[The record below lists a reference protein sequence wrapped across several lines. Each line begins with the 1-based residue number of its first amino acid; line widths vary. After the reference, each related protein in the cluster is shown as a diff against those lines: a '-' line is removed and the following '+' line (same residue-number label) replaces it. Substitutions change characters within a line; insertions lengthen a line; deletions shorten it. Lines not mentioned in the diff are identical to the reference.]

1 MMKSITMN
9 VSTGLDVSNAHH
21 CSVLVQSTDTRYFF
35 PFTATEMRQ
44 EHQKAL
50 AKGLPFP
57 ILTVAEYL
65 SQDSEGFCWGRRY
78 RQSGYYA
85 SLLLWTSFACWI
97 LMNILLCAV
106 PRYGLFMM
114 QLTGV
119 LMLLSVTLYAILLP
133 KKGLVIP
140 FEQPSGVNELLTFSF
155 GWSFWL
161 VLVSGSIAVVIGAII
176 TIIDT
181 LYPNKFSTIL
191 EIDYDTPYRYFVGN
205 DAHVFGHMSADR
217 VVDEKS
223 KERSPTPP
231 PSPRDFGKEAQTFGR
246 ASIRK
251 AAESARRYSSFA
263 SDTSSGIMGPSGSG
277 LKSGKSIK
285 INNPIVNEIRVE
297 EVESANSTKEEDS
310 GESNFGFTI
319 FPEQDGEG
327 NKSSSNNSNVSRRAD
342 DRSRKGAT
350 SGSSIDDSLPS
361 TSTKE
366 VALDLS

>member
-1 MMKSITMN
+1 MK
-9 VSTGLDVSNAHH
+9 
-21 CSVLVQSTDTRYFF
+21 
-35 PFTATEMRQ
+35 Q
-44 EHQKAL
+44 EHQRAL

-78 RQSGYYA
+78 RQAGYYG
-85 SLLLWTSFACWI
+85 SLLLWTSFAAWI

-140 FEQPSGVNELLTFSF
+140 FEQANGSSSNLTFSF

-161 VLVSGSIAVVIGAII
+161 VLIAASIAVLVGALI

-217 VVDEKS
+217 LTDDRLMADRLTADKQKS
-223 KERSPTPP
+223 MPERSPTPP

-246 ASIRK
+246 ASLRK
-251 AAESARRYSSFA
+251 AAAVARLSSSLLA
-263 SDTSSGIMGPSGSG
+263 ADSILGVSSSSGTSNT
-277 LKSGKSIK
+277 KSIK
-285 INNPIVNEIRVE
+285 INHPIVSEIHVNEVTDDEVTSTSNE
-297 EVESANSTKEEDS
+297 ERHPS
-310 GESNFGFTI
+310 GESNYGFTI
-319 FPEQDGEG
+319 LPEEG
-327 NKSSSNNSNVSRRAD
+327 GGGGR
-342 DRSRKGAT
+342 GANTTT
-350 SGSSIDDSLPS
+350 SDEYSLPS

-366 VALDLS
+366 EVTIELS

>member
-1 MMKSITMN
+1 
-9 VSTGLDVSNAHH
+9 
-21 CSVLVQSTDTRYFF
+21 
-35 PFTATEMRQ
+35 MRQ
-44 EHQKAL
+44 EHQRAL

-85 SLLLWTSFACWI
+85 SLLLWASFASWI

-140 FEQPSGVNELLTFSF
+140 FEQPSGANSLLTFSF

-161 VLVSGSIAVVIGAII
+161 VLITGSIAVIVGAII

-205 DAHVFGHMSADR
+205 DAHVFGHMSAGR
-217 VVDEKS
+217 NVES
-223 KERSPTPP
+223 KIERSPTPP
-231 PSPRDFGKEAQTFGR
+231 PSPRDFGKEAQTYGR

-251 AAESARRYSSFA
+251 AAQARYSSIA
-263 SDTSSGIMGPSGSG
+263 SDDSIMGGSSSGIFKTSG
-277 LKSGKSIK
+277 LSRSIK

-297 EVESANSTKEEDS
+297 EASTSNNYNDDDDGDLPNLNPNR
-310 GESNFGFTI
+310 GESNLAFT
-319 FPEQDGEG
+319 PETID
-327 NKSSSNNSNVSRRAD
+327 SSVTGTNE
-342 DRSRKGAT
+342 SRKT
-350 SGSSIDDSLPS
+350 IVTRTTNSSLDSSSLPS
-361 TSTKE
+361 TSMKE
-366 VALDLS
+366 DVTLEIS

>member
-1 MMKSITMN
+1 MIFLLITL
-9 VSTGLDVSNAHH
+9 S
-21 CSVLVQSTDTRYFF
+21 
-35 PFTATEMRQ
+35 TATEMKQ

-85 SLLLWTSFACWI
+85 SLLLWTSFASWI

-140 FEQPSGVNELLTFSF
+140 FEQPSGINSLLTFSF

-161 VLVSGSIAVVIGAII
+161 VLITGSIAVLVGAII

-217 VVDEKS
+217 MVEEEKN
-223 KERSPTPP
+223 RSPTPP

-251 AAESARRYSSFA
+251 AAQVAAARYSSLA
-263 SDTSSGIMGPSGSG
+263 SGNNGGIIGMSSNMKPGSS
-277 LKSGKSIK
+277 KSFT

-297 EVESANSTKEEDS
+297 EVISTSTSDPDI
-310 GESNFGFTI
+310 GESNYGFEI
-319 FPEQDGEG
+319 LPEGG
-327 NKSSSNNSNVSRRAD
+327 GK
-342 DRSRKGAT
+342 AT
-350 SGSSIDDSLPS
+350 TSSSIDDSIPS

-366 VALDLS
+366 VTLELS

>member
-1 MMKSITMN
+1 MK
-9 VSTGLDVSNAHH
+9 
-21 CSVLVQSTDTRYFF
+21 
-35 PFTATEMRQ
+35 Q
-44 EHQKAL
+44 EHQRAL

-78 RQSGYYA
+78 RQAGYYS
-85 SLLLWTSFACWI
+85 SLLLWTSFAAWI

-119 LMLLSVTLYAILLP
+119 FMLLSVTLYAILLP

-140 FEQPSGVNELLTFSF
+140 FEQANGSSSNLTFSF

-161 VLVSGSIAVVIGAII
+161 VLIAASIAVLVGALI

-217 VVDEKS
+217 LMGDKGKS
-223 KERSPTPP
+223 MMAERSPTPP

-251 AAESARRYSSFA
+251 AAAAARLSTSLLAADSIIGVSS
-263 SDTSSGIMGPSGSG
+263 SSGTSNT
-277 LKSGKSIK
+277 KSIK
-285 INNPIVNEIRVE
+285 INHPIVSEIHVNEITDDDEVTTTSNE
-297 EVESANSTKEEDS
+297 ERHPN
-310 GESNFGFTI
+310 GESNYGFTI
-319 FPEQDGEG
+319 LPEEGGERG
-327 NKSSSNNSNVSRRAD
+327 RERERGRGGENTT
-342 DRSRKGAT
+342 T
-350 SGSSIDDSLPS
+350 SDEYSLPS

-366 VALDLS
+366 EVTIELS

>member
-1 MMKSITMN
+1 MN
-9 VSTGLDVSNAHH
+9 
-21 CSVLVQSTDTRYFF
+21 
-35 PFTATEMRQ
+35 TAMEMRQ
-44 EHQKAL
+44 EHQRAL

-85 SLLLWTSFACWI
+85 SLLLWASFASWI

-140 FEQPSGVNELLTFSF
+140 FEQPSGANSLLTFSF

-161 VLVSGSIAVVIGAII
+161 VLITGSIAVIVGAII

-217 VVDEKS
+217 NVES
-223 KERSPTPP
+223 KIERSPTPP
-231 PSPRDFGKEAQTFGR
+231 PSPRDFGKEAQTYGR
-246 ASIRK
+246 ASLRK
-251 AAESARRYSSFA
+251 AAQARYPSIA
-263 SDTSSGIMGPSGSG
+263 SDDSIMGGASSGIGTSGTSR
-277 LKSGKSIK
+277 SIK
-285 INNPIVNEIRVE
+285 INNPIVSEIRVE
-297 EVESANSTKEEDS
+297 EASTSNNYNHNDS
-310 GESNFGFTI
+310 DLNLSNRGESNLAFTI
-319 FPEQDGEG
+319 IPESNDDHSVIGTNESRTT
-327 NKSSSNNSNVSRRAD
+327 NVTRTTNSSLD
-342 DRSRKGAT
+342 
-350 SGSSIDDSLPS
+350 SSSLPS

-366 VALDLS
+366 DVTLELS